1 MHDFDVVIIGAGMA
15 GASLAAEIAPH
26 ASVLIAEA
34 EDRPGYHATGRSA
47 AFWTESYG
55 GPKVQPLTSAS
66 GPWLDRPPAAI
77 SDRGFLSP
85 RGALTL
91 ARRGEEAALASFVAE
106 FAGSGV
112 RFETVGRAALE
123 DRVPGLDG
131 AFESGVFEPDCCDI
145 DVGGLHAALLGA
157 ARRAGAQLASRAPLV
172 RAFREQAGWRL
183 TLGENTVRAR
193 ILVNAAGAWADKVA
207 AMAGVPPIGIAPLRR
222 TMVQLRTAPAAPLDL
237 PLTLGVM
244 GDFYFK
250 PEAGR
255 VWLSPHDE
263 TLVEPGD
270 AAPDELDVAI
280 AIDRFQ
286 HVVDWQIEAVEHRW
300 AGLRSFAPDRLPV
313 IGFDRSVPGFFW
325 FAGQGGFGIQTAP
338 AAAAL
343 AATILLG
350 RTPPAMLAAVDA
362 TLYDPARFG

>member
-1 MHDFDVVIIGAGMA
+1 MRWSRADKTGGGLASCVVAERGGAG
-15 GASLAAEIAPH
+15 SC
-26 ASVLIAEA
+26 
-34 EDRPGYHATGRSA
+34 
-47 AFWTESYG
+47 
-55 GPKVQPLTSAS
+55 Q
-66 GPWLDRPPAAI
+66 
-77 SDRGFLSP
+77 
-85 RGALTL
+85 
-91 ARRGEEAALASFVAE
+91 
-106 FAGSGV
+106 
-112 RFETVGRAALE
+112 
-123 DRVPGLDG
+123 
-131 AFESGVFEPDCCDI
+131 
-145 DVGGLHAALLGA
+145 
-157 ARRAGAQLASRAPLV
+157 AGAQQQEEQGRGAAARGEATTSAGHDPLL
-172 RAFREQAGWRL
+172 RGWRL

-350 RTPPAMLAAVDA
+350 LTPPAMLAAVDA